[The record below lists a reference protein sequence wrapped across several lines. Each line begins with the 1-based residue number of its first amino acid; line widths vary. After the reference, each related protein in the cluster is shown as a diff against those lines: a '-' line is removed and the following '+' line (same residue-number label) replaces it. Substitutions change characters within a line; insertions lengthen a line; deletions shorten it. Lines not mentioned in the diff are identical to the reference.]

1 MNDRTIY
8 RVTPNEINKLNVVF
22 MNDAQLKATK
32 HNTFYRIK
40 MNLLSLTFLY
50 NQKSTQNTI
59 TYNTFSVIIPGSLFT
74 TIKSKHAALNKLWIL
89 YNSNDKNFL
98 TNTTK

>member
-1 MNDRTIY
+1 MNA
-8 RVTPNEINKLNVVF
+8 
-22 MNDAQLKATK
+22 AQLKATK
-32 HNTFYRIK
+32 HNTLYRIK

-50 NQKSTQNTI
+50 SQKSTQNTI

-74 TIKSKHAALNKLWIL
+74 TINNKHAALIKLWIL